1 MEAQALP
8 RVIGLGQ
15 RLPSGTHQEEIRM
28 KLVYSY
34 YVLDIVHKGHLLMM
48 KNSKAI
54 AGEDGKLIV
63 GILTDEA
70 VMEKKPR
77 PVLSFEDRMDL
88 ASAIKYVDLVVA
100 QETYSPLP
108 NVRRIK
114 PDILMEST
122 SHSEEAIKEAR
133 EYMESI
139 NGRVIVLPYFPSRSS
154 TSIKNEIKQGSRD
167 PEV

>member
-1 MEAQALP
+1 
-8 RVIGLGQ
+8 
-15 RLPSGTHQEEIRM
+15 M

-48 KNSKAI
+48 KNAKAI
-54 AGEDGKLIV
+54 AGKDGKLIV

-70 VMEKKPR
+70 VMEKKER
-77 PVLSFEDRMDL
+77 PTLSFEERIEL
-88 ASAIKYVDLVVA
+88 ASAIKYVDVAVA

-108 NVRRIK
+108 NVMRIK

-122 SHSEEAIKEAR
+122 SHDEEAIEKAS

-139 NGRVIVLPYFPSRSS
+139 NGQVVVLPYFPSQSS
-154 TSIKNEIKQGSRD
+154 SEIKNNIKQGS
-167 PEV
+167 

>member
-1 MEAQALP
+1 
-8 RVIGLGQ
+8 
-15 RLPSGTHQEEIRM
+15 M

-48 KNSKAI
+48 RNAKAI

-63 GILTDEA
+63 GILTDAA

-88 ASAIKYVDLVVA
+88 ASAIRYVDVVVA

-108 NVRRIK
+108 NVRRIQ
-114 PDILMEST
+114 PDILMESS
-122 SHSEEAIKEAR
+122 SHSEEAIEEAR
-133 EYMESI
+133 EYMASI
-139 NGRVIVLPYFPSRSS
+139 NGRVIVLPYYPSESS
-154 TSIKNEIKQGSRD
+154 THIKDEIRNRY
-167 PEV
+167 

>member
-1 MEAQALP
+1 M
-8 RVIGLGQ
+8 
-15 RLPSGTHQEEIRM
+15 RM

-34 YVLDIVHKGHLLMM
+34 YVLDIVHIGHLLMM

-70 VMEKKPR
+70 VLEKKAKPIT
-77 PVLSFEDRMDL
+77 SFEERIEL
-88 ASAIKYVDLVVA
+88 ANAIKYIDVVVA

-108 NVRRIK
+108 NIMRIK

-122 SHSEEAIKEAR
+122 NHDEEDIEKAR
-133 EYMESI
+133 EFMKSI
-139 NGRVIVLPYFPSRSS
+139 NGKVIVIPYFPSQSS
-154 TSIKNEIKQGSRD
+154 TDIKKRIIQNG
-167 PEV
+167 

>member
-1 MEAQALP
+1 
-8 RVIGLGQ
+8 
-15 RLPSGTHQEEIRM
+15 M

-77 PVLSFEDRMDL
+77 PILSFEKRMDL
-88 ASAIKYVDLVVA
+88 ASAIKYVDVVVA

-108 NVRRIK
+108 NVVRIK

-122 SHSEEAIKEAR
+122 SHSEEAIEEER
-133 EYMESI
+133 EYMQSI
-139 NGRVIVLPYFPSRSS
+139 GGRVIVIPYYPSQSS
-154 TSIKNEIKQGSRD
+154 TDIKNQIKEKSNNKDQNEEKNLS
-167 PEV
+167 